1 MKLSAHDLEIEKGRH
16 HNTQRNLRLC
26 KHCSTQNLE
35 NEFHFMLVCTKHR
48 CLRTKYL
55 KPYYLH
61 WPSIQKLTNLF
72 SEQSTRTI
80 INISK
85 FIYAANKNRLS

>member
-16 HNTQRNLRLC
+16 LNIQRNLRLC
-26 KHCSTQNLE
+26 KHCSTQILE

-72 SEQSTRTI
+72 FQNSQKEP
-80 INISK
+80 
-85 FIYAANKNRLS
+85 

>member
-1 MKLSAHDLEIEKGRH
+1 MRVSAHDLEIEKGRH
-16 HNTQRNLRLC
+16 HNIQRNLRLC
-26 KHCSTQNLE
+26 KNCSTQILE

-61 WPSIQKLTNLF
+61 WSSIQKLTNLF
-72 SEQSTRTI
+72 FQNSQKEP
-80 INISK
+80 
-85 FIYAANKNRLS
+85 